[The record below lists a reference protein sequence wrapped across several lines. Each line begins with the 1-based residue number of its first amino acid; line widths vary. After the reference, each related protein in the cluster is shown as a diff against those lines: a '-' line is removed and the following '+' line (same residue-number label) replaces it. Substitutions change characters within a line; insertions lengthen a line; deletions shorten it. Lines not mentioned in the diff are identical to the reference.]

1 MVLASQHSNIPSF
14 QHSKTPMRH
23 FLYRFFREGIKIT
36 RLSVFLCQCK
46 LCEKELV
53 FEGEDIICREC
64 EEKISKPGDTS
75 FVCQHCGRLMGTRC
89 DRCGECLINPP
100 LFRKH
105 ISYGRYEEE
114 LKELILKFKYGGV
127 ERLKHLLAGYYI
139 KVFKK
144 EIEELAEFDFIVPVP
159 PDKGRKRE
167 FNPVMEIAN
176 ILSKQLEIRL
186 LRRHLVKVKKTLP
199 QAGLSRSRRLNN
211 LDGAFKLSDASPS
224 VKGKKILLIDDVYTT
239 GTTIKKCT
247 ELFVKEDAEVVAL
260 TLARSV

>member
-1 MVLASQHSNIPSF
+1 MMLASQHSNIPSF
-14 QHSKTPMRH
+14 QHSKTPMRRL
-23 FLYRFFREGIKIT
+23 LYRFFREGIKIT

-53 FEGEDIICREC
+53 LEGEDMICREC
-64 EEKISKPGDTS
+64 EEKVLKLGDTPL
-75 FVCQHCGRLMGTRC
+75 VCQHCGCLMGTHY

-105 ISYGRYEEE
+105 TSYGRYEEE

-127 ERLKHLLAGYYI
+127 EPLKHLLAGYYI
-139 KVFKK
+139 EVFKK
-144 EIEELAEFDFIVPVP
+144 ELKELAEFDFIVPVP

-167 FNPVMEIAN
+167 FHPVMEIAK
-176 ILSKQLEIRL
+176 ILSKQLGIQL
-186 LRRHLVKVKKTLP
+186 LPRHLVKVKKTLP
-199 QAGLSRSRRLNN
+199 QAGLTRSRRLKN
-211 LDGAFKLSDASPS
+211 LNGAFKLTNAPPS
-224 VKGKKILLIDDVYTT
+224 IKGKNILLIDDVYTT

-247 ELFVKEDAEVVAL
+247 ELFVKKDAKVVAL